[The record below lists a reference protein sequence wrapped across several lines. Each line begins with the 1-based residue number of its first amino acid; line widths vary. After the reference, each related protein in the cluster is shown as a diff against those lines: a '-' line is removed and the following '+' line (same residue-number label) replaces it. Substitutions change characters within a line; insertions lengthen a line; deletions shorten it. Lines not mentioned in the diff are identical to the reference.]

1 MSVIDRLR
9 RYTPRDDGTV
19 GILFSAS
26 YCKWCTAFMSH
37 LLSVSPGLRQYSID
51 IVMAGSDKT
60 QKEYDQYANGLDW
73 PSIDFDD
80 PLRSELRE
88 MYNIK
93 TIPALVFIDASGTVI
108 DATGRY
114 LVADTLDNM
123 YEPSCAARAIAS
135 SLGVQIDYDSD
146 DLDF

>member
-9 RYTPRDDGTV
+9 RYTPRGDSVV

-37 LLSVSPGLRQYSID
+37 LLSVSPGLRQYNID

-60 QKEYDQYANGLDW
+60 REEYDQYANGMDW

-88 MYNIK
+88 IYNIK
-93 TIPALVFIDASGTVI
+93 TIPALVFIDASGAII
-108 DATGRY
+108 DATGRF
-114 LVADTLDNM
+114 LVADTLDTI
-123 YEPSCAARAIAS
+123 YEPACAARAIAS
-135 SLGVQIDYDSD
+135 ALGRHIDYDSD